1 MNRQQERNRWRA
13 MLHRCENPRATGYR
27 YYGAR
32 GIKVCEQWHDFENYY
47 ADIMRLIGPCPR
59 PNMSL
64 DRIDNDGDYEP
75 GNVRWAT
82 SLQQSKNSRT
92 PGSSRRN
99 WTGTGLTPIRSR
111 SSNRL

>member
-1 MNRQQERNRWRA
+1 VNRQQERNRWRA